1 MDTTPGSVAVQV
13 SRLNNPV
20 RSSSA
25 SLARHGIAEHG
36 RRPRQLSRDSRRAS
50 NSRTRVTGR
59 ATPAGPQ
66 EQMEWTDAL
75 ERCNDKID
83 SLERSNRQL
92 AQTIAQVNTES
103 AATRSRMQ
111 DIVTDIIAYKEFVGS
126 VHNNMEKVVTHT
138 HLVS

>member
-1 MDTTPGSVAVQV
+1 
-13 SRLNNPV
+13 
-20 RSSSA
+20 
-25 SLARHGIAEHG
+25 
-36 RRPRQLSRDSRRAS
+36 
-50 NSRTRVTGR
+50 
-59 ATPAGPQ
+59 
-66 EQMEWTDAL
+66 MEWTDAL

-92 AQTIAQVNTES
+92 AQSIAQVNTES